1 MCGTERLL
9 ELIPSHI
16 GYGECGGVILPPR
29 GCWSIQLMCGKA
41 HLLSVSAS
49 CSGQLSSDL
58 AKPVICN
65 DRLRAAREHWWVQP
79 QETGKVVDRGWWR
92 WVVVV
97 LVLILD
103 E

>member
-1 MCGTERLL
+1 
-9 ELIPSHI
+9 
-16 GYGECGGVILPPR
+16 
-29 GCWSIQLMCGKA
+29 MCGKA

-49 CSGQLSSDL
+49 CGGQLPSNL
-58 AKPVICN
+58 AKPIMC
-65 DRLRAAREHWWVQP
+65 DDWLRVTRQHEWVQP
-79 QETGKVVDRGWWR
+79 QEMGMVVDRGWWR